1 MTNAKVYQWYHDD
14 KNVEEHCFQ
23 LFTRKLGLKLL
34 GLRCLVFRETDFSLK
49 KTCWTIPC
57 LPPLWRAFI
66 WIYTLERH
74 LSGSF

>member
-49 KTCWTIPC
+49 KTC
-57 LPPLWRAFI
+57 
-66 WIYTLERH
+66 
-74 LSGSF
+74 